1 MKGLGSNN
9 SGGSISWMGEKIM
22 TKGPHGLSKK
32 VEVGQCLWERNEDVD
47 VRNILEVESTG
58 FGHS

>member
-1 MKGLGSNN
+1 
-9 SGGSISWMGEKIM
+9 M

-32 VEVGQCLWERNEDVD
+32 VEVGQCPWERNEDVD